1 MSIKKMP
8 SKSFQNFTK
17 KLNDLENYTN
27 QEKSE
32 IYDEWQKEHHS
43 YLKHKYNFKKVK
55 KQS

>member
-17 KLNDLENYTN
+17 KLNDLENYTD

-32 IYDEWQKEHHS
+32 IYDEWQKEHHN
-43 YLKHKYNFKKVK
+43 YLKHKYNFKKVNK
-55 KQS
+55 